1 MTTRTT
7 VKASV
12 RPAMLDRHQKG
23 GKPMNMRHGLITI
36 AATAAIAAALAG
48 CNPNA
53 NVNPNA
59 NPITSASQTTTST
72 ATPPPN
78 TTTSLDPGAQETKDR
93 QDAELAWR
101 RFLGVLLRVGTLPA
115 EQVEPAIDA
124 VAVDPA
130 LSRLR
135 VQEAQFRTDHKA
147 GYGQDISYISWTQ
160 PIDGKDTAVLSDCS
174 DGSQAGVLDT
184 RTGNKLTVGTVN
196 TLLRGT
202 LQRTPQGWKVANSE
216 LLEGA
221 TCTPGH

>member
-1 MTTRTT
+1 MTARVT

-12 RPAMLDRHQKG
+12 QPAMLDRPQKG
-23 GKPMNMRHGLITI
+23 GNPMNTRHGLVTI
-36 AATAAIAAALAG
+36 AAAAAIAAALAG

-53 NVNPNA
+53 NVNP
-59 NPITSASQTTTST
+59 ITSSTQTTTST
-72 ATPPPN
+72 ATPPPT

-160 PIDGKDTAVLSDCS
+160 PIHGKDTAVLSDCS

>member
-1 MTTRTT
+1 
-7 VKASV
+7 
-12 RPAMLDRHQKG
+12 
-23 GKPMNMRHGLITI
+23 MNMRHGLITI